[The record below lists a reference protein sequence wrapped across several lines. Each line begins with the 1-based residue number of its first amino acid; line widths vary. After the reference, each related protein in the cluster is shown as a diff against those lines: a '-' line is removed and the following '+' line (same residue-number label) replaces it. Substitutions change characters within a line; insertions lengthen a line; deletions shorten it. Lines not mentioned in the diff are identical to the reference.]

1 VRSRIFLK
9 FLAAFVV
16 VIVAATLILDF
27 AIRRSWERSLRE
39 QIDHSLRVN
48 ALLFAERVNT
58 DKQHS
63 VQEIAADVGKV
74 ASARAT
80 VIDRSGK
87 VLADTDA
94 DPATMENHAS
104 RPEFQSALR
113 GEVGSSTRES
123 RTVGVEFLYMAAP
136 VQGGA
141 VRLAYPLRAIA
152 EVQRQVRRTLL
163 VSSLIAVLIAMVLA
177 AFASGR
183 LAARLQKIVR
193 FSEKISEGDLSARV
207 EESSG
212 DEIAQVASALDKTA
226 RRLENSFREIEHGK
240 QRLEA
245 LLDSM
250 QEAVMGISADGRVQW
265 ANRTMGKILQGGLK
279 TGAPFIES
287 IRDAE
292 FVATARRALEQK
304 SVQTVLVKTLL
315 PGRSFQATIAPMT
328 GGGAVAVF
336 YDMTELERV
345 EKTRRDFIANVSH
358 ELRTPLTS
366 IQGYAETLVESTEP
380 GSGRDF
386 LEIIRK
392 NAARMSRLTEDLLV
406 LARVESGEQKLSKQ
420 LVSPGELLDEVHQNF
435 REVMHAHHI
444 ELEVANTSNQ
454 YVEVDP
460 DAIFQVFTNLVDN
473 ALKYGSSGGK
483 IVIGA
488 RDVGDGV
495 EFFVQDMGQGIASEH
510 LPRLFERFYR
520 VDKARS
526 RESGGT
532 GLGLAIAKHIIIAH
546 GGTIRAE
553 SELNHGASFL
563 FRLQATDKPKAQ
575 SDHAKMQ
582 PVAHGERDEAGG
594 LE

>member
-1 VRSRIFLK
+1 MRSRIFLK
-9 FLAAFVV
+9 LLTAFVV

-48 ALLFAERVNT
+48 VVLFAERVNT

-63 VQEIAADVGKV
+63 VQEIAADVAKV

-87 VLADTDA
+87 VLTDTDA

-177 AFASGR
+177 AFASGS

-207 EESSG
+207 EESSR

-226 RRLENSFREIEHGK
+226 RRLEDSFREIEHGK
-240 QRLEA
+240 QRLET

-265 ANRTMGKILQGGLK
+265 ANRTMGKILQGSLK

-292 FVATARRALEQK
+292 FVGTARKALEQK
-304 SVQTVLVKTLL
+304 IVQTVRVKTLV

-380 GSGRDF
+380 GAGRDF

-406 LARVESGEQKLSKQ
+406 LARVESGDQKLSKQ
-420 LVSPGELLDEVHQNF
+420 QVSPGELLDEVHQNF

-473 ALKYGSSGGK
+473 ALKYGGSGGK

-488 RDVGDGV
+488 RDIGDGV

-563 FRLQATDKPKAQ
+563 FTLKATDKPNAQ
-575 SDHAKMQ
+575 SDQAKMH
-582 PVAHGERDEAGG
+582 PVAHGEPDEAGG

>member
-9 FLAAFVV
+9 LLAAFVV

-27 AIRRSWERSLRE
+27 AIRRAWESSLRE
-39 QIDHSLRVN
+39 QIDNSLRVN
-48 ALLFAERVNT
+48 ALLFAKQINT

-63 VQEIAADVGKV
+63 TQEIAADVAKV

-80 VIDRSGK
+80 VIDSSGK
-87 VLADTDA
+87 VLADTEA

-152 EVQRQVRRTLL
+152 EVQQQVRRRLL

-207 EESSG
+207 EESSR

-226 RRLENSFREIEHGK
+226 RRLESSFREIEHGK
-240 QRLEA
+240 QRLET

-265 ANRTMGKILQGGLK
+265 ANRTMGKILQGSLK

-292 FVATARRALEQK
+292 FVGAARKALEQK
-304 SVQTVLVKTLL
+304 TVQTVRVKTLVSS
-315 PGRSFQATIAPMT
+315 RSFQATIAPMT

-336 YDMTELERV
+336 YDMTELERL

-420 LVSPGELLDEVHQNF
+420 QVSPAELLDEVQQNF

-444 ELEVANTSNQ
+444 ALEVANTSNQ

-488 RDVGDGV
+488 RDVGDAV
-495 EFFVQDMGQGIASEH
+495 ELFVQDMGQGIASEH

-532 GLGLAIAKHIIIAH
+532 GLGLAIAKHVIIAH

-553 SELNHGASFL
+553 SELNHGATFL
-563 FRLQATDKPKAQ
+563 FTFKATDKPKAHPDQ
-575 SDHAKMQ
+575 AKMH
-582 PVAHGERDEAGG
+582 PVPHGERDEAGG